1 MVRCKIC
8 KNRFIEKN
16 LYERHLRDRHY
27 TEYLAYLIQQEEEI
41 AEQRF
46 LNFEDFWLITLLSNA
61 WLIEI
66 VNRDLQ
72 KSGFFNFVENFRQ
85 AELEANRIEELAT
98 GGYIPPEHEIDAES
112 YEVEVDK

>member
-1 MVRCKIC
+1 MRAKMVRCKIC

-46 LNFEDFWLITLLSNA
+46 
-61 WLIEI
+61 
-66 VNRDLQ
+66 
-72 KSGFFNFVENFRQ
+72 
-85 AELEANRIEELAT
+85 
-98 GGYIPPEHEIDAES
+98 
-112 YEVEVDK
+112 